1 MWARLAF
8 SAAAVMTLAGC
19 ASGAAGTAAGAP
31 APATGRAEAAGRLAA
46 VAAEYTLVAIDG
58 HALPYSPKADNDPG
72 VAPTKVVG
80 GTLTVRANGTFLMST
95 QYSATEAQGE
105 RRFDGQFSG
114 SCAPQ
119 DEGFR
124 MFWDG
129 GGETPLTVKG
139 DTVIVN
145 NNGVRFHYL
154 RQTR

>member
-1 MWARLAF
+1 
-8 SAAAVMTLAGC
+8 
-19 ASGAAGTAAGAP
+19 
-31 APATGRAEAAGRLAA
+31 

-58 HALPYSPKADNDPG
+58 HALPFAHKASDEPG
-72 VAPTKVVG
+72 VAPTKVVS

-119 DEGFR
+119 DDGFR

-139 DTVIVN
+139 DTLTVTN
-145 NNGVRFHYL
+145 DGVRLQYVRRTH
-154 RQTR
+154 